1 MENQEYII
9 RLKDKTKDFTIVY
22 NACFK
27 DNTISMQAMGLF
39 AYLMTLPND
48 WEIHKEEL
56 VSHFS
61 NGRDAVLK
69 AFDELVEKGYIVV
82 EEIKGDKG
90 QFGKKI
96 YKVYE
101 VSQGET
107 KIVRKQRGKKENSSE
122 EPVTDNHKRKTV
134 TGNPLTENPI
144 LLNTDN
150 TKDLLPSTNNKSSSP
165 QPSESSDKNSLP
177 QEENSKSHYEP
188 FSPSERTSSDSE
200 SLPKRKRNS
209 KSHCGSAT
217 EEKETSEFKQV
228 KDLYL
233 KNYNTLVEQ
242 KVITAQKF
250 SQKQWQSFGAT
261 INQNIAKYGLESV
274 LKILTNSFDDDFCR
288 RSGYI
293 LTTIFHTNIAPRLL
307 VAPNYY
313 PNSFNKQSSSSRS
326 YQQPRQFDE
335 NHLFF

>member
-61 NGRDAVLK
+61 NGRDAVFK

-90 QFGKKI
+90 QFGKKV

-107 KIVRKQRGKKENSSE
+107 KIVRKQRGKKECSDK
-122 EPVTDNHKRKTV
+122 EPVTDNHKRETV

-150 TKDLLPSTNNKSSSP
+150 TKDLLPSTNNKSSSL
-165 QPSESSDKNSLP
+165 QPNESSYKPFVP
-177 QEENSKSHYEP
+177 QEENSNSH
-188 FSPSERTSSDSE
+188 SVSLADCNKKNKKQSEIKFKNSD
-200 SLPKRKRNS
+200 
-209 KSHCGSAT
+209 
-217 EEKETSEFKQV
+217 
-228 KDLYL
+228 Y
-233 KNYNTLVEQ
+233 TLVYQ
-242 KVITAQKF
+242 AF
-250 SQKQWQSFGAT
+250 LD
-261 INQNIAKYGLESV
+261 NC
-274 LKILTNSFDDDFCR
+274 KILVSQNKIDEVYEIPTFLKKNVKKLFVTYGVDKVLDAVKKSINNDWLIRETEYSPTAVFSEPVIYR
-288 RSGYI
+288 LIHKISSPRS
-293 LTTIFHTNIAPRLL
+293 
-307 VAPNYY
+307 
-313 PNSFNKQSSSSRS
+313 S
-326 YQQPRQFDE
+326 QQPRQFDE

>member
-69 AFDELVEKGYIVV
+69 AFDELIEKGYIVV

-107 KIVRKQRGKKENSSE
+107 KIIRKPRGKKENSSE

-150 TKDLLPSTNNKSSSP
+150 TKDLLPSTNNKISSP
-165 QPSESSDKNSLP
+165 QPSVSSDKDSLP

-188 FSPSERTSSDSE
+188 FSPSEETPSDSE

-217 EEKETSEFKQV
+217 ESEEFKKQV
-228 KDLYL
+228 QEIKLLYL
-233 KNYNTLVEQ
+233 NNYHILFEKQ
-242 KVITAQKF
+242 KVALENPAIDWGRATNAIKGSITN
-250 SQKQWQSFGAT
+250 FGFELVKKVLT
-261 INQNIAKYGLESV
+261 LSV
-274 LKILTNSFDDDFCR
+274 TDDFCVR
-288 RSGYI
+288 TGYV
-293 LTTIFHTNIAPRLL
+293 LTTVLSGSVFSRLSQT
-307 VAPNYY
+307 VTQPNR
-313 PNSFNKQSSSSRS
+313 QSSSPRS

>member
-90 QFGKKI
+90 QFGKKV

-107 KIVRKQRGKKENSSE
+107 KIVRKQRCKKECSDK
-122 EPVTDNHKRKTV
+122 EPVTDNHKRETV

-165 QPSESSDKNSLP
+165 QPNESSYKPFVP
-177 QEENSKSHYEP
+177 QEENSDKKVSAKRTNSGKATKNKIDKEAIDSFLNTLSEQDSLVFDKCVTSLFEFRKSQDSK
-188 FSPSERTSSDSE
+188 FNRSPIQLAEWKYKFALFANESSRTSTEVLNTLNFALSDSWW
-200 SLPKRKRNS
+200 SGCMYNPDNLIKNYDKII
-209 KSHCGSAT
+209 
-217 EEKETSEFKQV
+217 FKQN
-228 KDLYL
+228 
-233 KNYNTLVEQ
+233 KN
-242 KVITAQKF
+242 
-250 SQKQWQSFGAT
+250 S
-261 INQNIAKYGLESV
+261 
-274 LKILTNSFDDDFCR
+274 
-288 RSGYI
+288 
-293 LTTIFHTNIAPRLL
+293 
-307 VAPNYY
+307 
-313 PNSFNKQSSSSRS
+313 NKQSSTPRS